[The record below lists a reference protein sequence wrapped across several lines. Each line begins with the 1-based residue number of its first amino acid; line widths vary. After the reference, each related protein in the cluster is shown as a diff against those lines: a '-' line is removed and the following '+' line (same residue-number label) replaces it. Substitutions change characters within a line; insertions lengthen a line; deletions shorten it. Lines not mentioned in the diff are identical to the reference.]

1 MKNCLLLFLFSFL
14 FSCAK
19 MGVIS
24 GGDKDTIP
32 PVLVTSTPPNK
43 TTNVKKKD
51 FYFLFDEVIDT
62 KDIKEKLIVSPYTD
76 TRFEADTKK
85 NYLILSFDSAFKNNV
100 TYIFNFADGI
110 KDITEGNA
118 AKSLKYVF
126 STGPVIDS
134 LFLTGHTIDP
144 LTNVLKKDVLVG
156 LYDINDSL
164 GLFLNKPLY
173 FDYTDSSGFFK
184 IENIK
189 KGFYSIYAF
198 EDKNTSFKAEPDK
211 EFFGFLSSPVSV
223 GDKNDSLLIPLI
235 KQNLLPIRLVRDR
248 KRGLYYEATYSR
260 YVSNIEIINKK
271 KETPQYSLNDNNK
284 TLRFYPSILFLKED
298 SVLKDSLLV
307 VVKASDSLMNVTV
320 DSLYVSFADSKRPKQ
335 EFKVYGFPSS
345 NSILEDSIYFNLRFT
360 KPVLFFNDSFLVNK
374 IDTLYKKGLE
384 INKPTWNKNKTELR
398 FSFLYNKDS
407 LVEWKQEK
415 IKNLKKDS
423 LFYSS
428 DSLYSRDY
436 NYLEKINVDKI
447 LFVAE
452 KGSFVSIEKDTL
464 KENSVL
470 FSFKDAGF
478 YGKVSGNIKTK
489 HKSFFI
495 QLVSESFKNIL
506 KNKSSKKNYFLFE
519 NVPPG
524 TYYVRVL
531 IDENENLVWDKGNI
545 IKNEVPEKTFFL
557 DVSLEVRSNWEIDN
571 INIVF

>member
-1 MKNCLLLFLFSFL
+1 MKNYLLLFVFIFL
-14 FSCAK
+14 VACAK

-32 PVLVTSTPPNK
+32 PILVNSTPPNK
-43 TTNVKKKD
+43 TKNVKEKD
-51 FYFLFDEVIDT
+51 FYFLFNEVIDT

-76 TRFEADTKK
+76 VGFGTETKK

-110 KDITEGNA
+110 KDITEGNI

-134 LFLTGHTIDP
+134 LFLTGYTLDP
-144 LTNVLKKDVLVG
+144 LTNVFKKDVLVG
-156 LYDINDSL
+156 LYGLNDSL

-223 GDKNDSLLIPLI
+223 GVKNDSLFIPLI
-235 KQNLLPIRLVRDR
+235 KQNLVPIRLVRGR

-260 YVSNIEIINKK
+260 YVSTIEIINKK

-284 TLRFYPSILFLKED
+284 TLRFYPPYLFLTKD

-307 VVKASDSLMNVTV
+307 VIKASDSLMNISV
-320 DSLYVSFADSKRPKQ
+320 DSLYVSFSDSKRPKQ
-335 EFKVYGFPSS
+335 EFKVYGFPGS
-345 NSILEDSIYFNLRFT
+345 NIVLEDSLLFNLRFT
-360 KPVLFFNDSFLVNK
+360 KPVLYFNDSFLVNK
-374 IDTLYKKGLE
+374 IDTLYKKSLV
-384 INKPTWNKNKTELR
+384 IKKPIWNKNKTTLS
-398 FSFLYNKDS
+398 FSYLYNKDS
-407 LVEWKQEK
+407 LIEWKKEK
-415 IKNLKKDS
+415 TRSLKKDS
-423 LFYSS
+423 LFYDS

-452 KGSFVSIEKDTL
+452 KGSFISIEDDTL
-464 KENSVL
+464 KESSVF
-470 FSFKDAGF
+470 FSFRDSDF
-478 YGKVSGNIKTK
+478 YGKVSGNIKTQ

-495 QLVSESFKNIL
+495 QLISENFKTIL
-506 KNKSSKKNYFLFE
+506 KNKSSEKNYFLFE
-519 NVPPG
+519 KVPPG
-524 TYYVRVL
+524 TYYIRVL

-571 INIVF
+571 INLVF